1 MQSPHLMRK
10 GGVNHVGFLVPLC
23 KPSNTANYG
32 GLKGSISSRMKIGI
46 LMDAEFEVYGRRGG
60 RGSAVTTNKE
70 LKRARVHTSQSCERS
85 FCSNKDL

>member
-1 MQSPHLMRK
+1 MRIA
-10 GGVNHVGFLVPLC
+10 GVNHVGFPVLSTVYSPE
-23 KPSNTANYG
+23 SNTANYG

-46 LMDAEFEVYGRRGG
+46 LMDAGFEVYGARGW

-70 LKRARVHTSQSCERS
+70 LTRGRAHTSQSCERS